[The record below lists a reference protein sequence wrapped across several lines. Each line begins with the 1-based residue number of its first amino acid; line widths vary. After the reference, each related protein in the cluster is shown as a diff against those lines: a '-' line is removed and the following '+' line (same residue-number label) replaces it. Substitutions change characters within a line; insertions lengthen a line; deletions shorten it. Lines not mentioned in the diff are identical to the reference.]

1 MKVGL
6 VLGGGG
12 ARGFAHIGVLRALAE
27 RGLETVA
34 VAGCSMGGIVGALHA
49 AGHAPDEIHAF
60 FSQLNWTKI
69 LDWGHMGALVGG
81 RGIAHQMRK
90 HLPETFEQ
98 LEKPLRVTAVDVQ
111 EGRSVTLWEGD
122 LVAALR
128 ASSAIPGIF
137 SPVEVGD
144 RILVD
149 GGLLNNVP
157 VDEMRS
163 MTHAPIVAVDV
174 TPPANRK
181 IAFEDDRT
189 FWEKLVEPLQPGK
202 RHLWAELLI
211 KAYDIPAAVLNDVR
225 LAAQRP
231 DVVIRPPLEPDLKVE
246 DFKRLDE
253 AVEAGYREARRV
265 LDAQTRSEDT

>member
-27 RGLETVA
+27 RKIETVA

-49 AGHAPDEIHAF
+49 HGRDVDEIAGYF
-60 FSQLNWTKI
+60 ARLNWTKI

-81 RGIAHQMRK
+81 RGVAHQMSK
-90 HLPETFEQ
+90 YLPETFGQ
-98 LEKPLRVTAVDVQ
+98 LALPLRVTAVDVQ

-122 LVAALR
+122 LITGLR
-128 ASSAIPGIF
+128 ATSAIPGVF
-137 SPVEVGD
+137 SPVEFDGRV
-144 RILVD
+144 LVD

-174 TPPANRK
+174 TPPPNRK
-181 IAFEDDRT
+181 IVFEDART
-189 FWEKLVEPLQPGK
+189 FWEKLREPLQPGK
-202 RHLWAELLI
+202 RHIWAELLI
-211 KAYDIPAAVLNDVR
+211 KAYDIPASVLNDVR
-225 LAAQRP
+225 LAGQRP
-231 DVVIRPPLEPDLKVE
+231 EVLIRPPLEPDLKVE

-253 AVEAGYREARRV
+253 AIEVGYREASRV
-265 LDAQTRSEDT
+265 LDKQTWPDDT